1 MERAIIQNNTSSI
14 ERIENFVRAVCDD
27 NHIPNF
33 FATISVPVLKAAELA
48 FHVNPV
54 SQIIIIFEHC
64 RGGVRFTI
72 QAGSPC
78 FEMPLSSE
86 IPPSGSEEES
96 LYLVKI
102 LTDQMS
108 VLDNGCDLQMT
119 FYLMGIDFCEA
130 AYRVQVLKNFYAE
143 QRRCFM
149 ELVEG

>member
-1 MERAIIQNNTSSI
+1 MERLIIQASKDHFSQ
-14 ERIENFVRAVCDD
+14 IENFVRAICDV
-27 NHIPNF
+27 NYISNYY
-33 FATISVPVLKAAELA
+33 ATISVPVLKAAELA

-86 IPPSGSEEES
+86 IPSSGSEEES